1 MGAPDSRNGLGS
13 PLFFQGEEAVTTVTE
28 CEFEGLNPGMLGRRR
43 KESDV
48 EEAGIIRRMIQDV
61 LVPEMQGIKER
72 LAGYD
77 EKFVSIDKRF
87 EQVDRRFVQVEARLD
102 RIEAR
107 LDNLE
112 AEMRRGFA
120 ALTAAIERIETR
132 LSFSELDKRLVRLEI
147 LQERGASG
155 PKSSAA

>member
-1 MGAPDSRNGLGS
+1 M
-13 PLFFQGEEAVTTVTE
+13 TTVTK
-28 CEFEGLNPGMLGRRR
+28 CEFEGLNPGMVGRRR
-43 KESDV
+43 KETDV
-48 EEAGIIRRMIQDV
+48 EEVGIIRRTIQDV

-77 EKFVSIDKRF
+77 ERFVSID
-87 EQVDRRFVQVEARLD
+87 RRFDQVEARLD

-107 LDNLE
+107 LDRIEARLDALE
-112 AEMRRGFA
+112 TEMRRGFA
-120 ALTAAIERIETR
+120 ALGAAIERIETR

-147 LQERGASG
+147 LQERGSSG

>member
-13 PLFFQGEEAVTTVTE
+13 PLFFQGEAVTTVTE

-72 LAGYD
+72 LATHD
-77 EKFVSIDKRF
+77 EKFVA
-87 EQVDRRFVQVEARLD
+87 VERRLD

-120 ALTAAIERIETR
+120 ALSAAIERIETR

>member
-13 PLFFQGEEAVTTVTE
+13 PLFFQGEEAATTVTE
-28 CEFEGLNPGMLGRRR
+28 CEFEGPNPGMWGRRR
-43 KESDV
+43 KDCDV

-72 LAGYD
+72 LAGHD
-77 EKFVSIDKRF
+77 EKFVAIER
-87 EQVDRRFVQVEARLD
+87 RLD

-120 ALTAAIERIETR
+120 ALSAAIERIETR

-147 LQERGASG
+147 LQERATSG